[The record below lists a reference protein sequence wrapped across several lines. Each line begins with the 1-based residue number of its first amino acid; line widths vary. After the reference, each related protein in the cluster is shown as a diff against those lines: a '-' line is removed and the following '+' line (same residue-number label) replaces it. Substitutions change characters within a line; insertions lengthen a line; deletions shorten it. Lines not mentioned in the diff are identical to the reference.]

1 MDVNTLIDRYAP
13 SVYRLAYAHTGSS
26 ADAEDVMQET
36 FLRLLTARP
45 QLNGDD
51 HARAWLLRVAANCAA
66 DLHRARRRVV
76 PLEEAHPAPPMPDS
90 SVLDAVLALPEP
102 YRIPIHLHYYEGY
115 QVAEIARILD
125 LRENTVKTRLF
136 RGRALL
142 RDALKGD
149 DCDVP
154 EGV

>member
-1 MDVNTLIDRYAP
+1 MDLNTLIDQHAP
-13 SVYRLAYAHTGSS
+13 SVYRLAYAHTGST

-45 QLNGDD
+45 RFSDD
-51 HARAWLLRVAANCAA
+51 GHARAWLLRVAANCAA
-66 DLHRARRRVV
+66 DLHRKRRRVV
-76 PLEEAHPAPPMPDS
+76 PLEESHPAPPMPDG

-115 QVAEIARILD
+115 SVAEIAQILS

-149 DCDVP
+149 ECDVS
-154 EGV
+154 EGL